1 MSQNDVRKSN
11 DYYMN
16 TGIQKTEIQK
26 TKKSPFGIL
35 SFILFL
41 TGILV
46 AIFAPMGI
54 YIGLGIELLSLI
66 FAIVHIV
73 LKKKGFVWLVFS
85 ILGCLISIG
94 LIIIPFVKPD
104 IYEISNKSLFAQL
117 TTKEEPEVK
126 KEPEKPVETETKK
139 KEEFEKDKDYITNS
153 NWQMINDKS
162 CFYFLDSGSYYWCKD
177 KDNFDDN
184 YYYGQYTVYQG
195 EKAIEKLNE
204 LKASNEFITD
214 EFMNYLVENN
224 SQDNSKNIN
233 NEENTTETE
242 ESITEDNI
250 EINLGEETETT
261 EGSIDEMS
269 SISESESETISET
282 EITEMIDKE
291 SISQVYFIEMTND
304 LCYMDGKD
312 ISIDYKKTKPVRYYC
327 VIVDDLKQARGCD
340 IEKFKEE
347 GFIEMSKIE
356 SNNLS
361 KITESTE
368 KSKVTE
374 NESLNTNETI
384 IETIEESETEVN
396 LESQKNT
403 KSRTTINK
411 SSFTNP
417 VGLDKE

>member
-26 TKKSPFGIL
+26 TKKSPFGVL

-46 AIFAPMGI
+46 SIFVPMGI
-54 YIGLGIELLSLI
+54 YIGLGINLLSLI
-66 FAIVHIV
+66 FAIIHIV
-73 LKKKGFVWLVFS
+73 LKKKGFVWLIFS
-85 ILGCLISIG
+85 ILGCFMSIG
-94 LIIIPFVKPD
+94 LIVIPFVKPD
-104 IYEISNKSLFAQL
+104 IYEISNKSLFIQL
-117 TTKEEPEVK
+117 TVKEEPEVK
-126 KEPEKPVETETKK
+126 KEPQKPVETKK
-139 KEEFEKDKDYITNS
+139 KEEFEKEKDYITNS

-184 YYYGQYTVYQG
+184 YYYGQYTVYKG

-204 LKASNEFITD
+204 LKENNEIITD
-214 EFMNYLVENN
+214 EFMNYLVENK
-224 SQDNSKNIN
+224 SDNSKNTN
-233 NEENTTETE
+233 NKENTIET

-250 EINLGEETETT
+250 EINLGEETETLEENT
-261 EGSIDEMS
+261 NEMS
-269 SISESESETISET
+269 SISESESEIETSEKET
-282 EITEMIDKE
+282 VLETEMINKE
-291 SISQVYFIEMTND
+291 SISQIYFIEMTND

-312 ISIDYKKTKPVRYYC
+312 ISIDYKKTKPIRYYC
-327 VIVDDLKQARGCD
+327 IIVDSLNKARGCD
-340 IEKFKEE
+340 IEKFEEE
-347 GFIEMSKIE
+347 GFIEMIKLK

-361 KITESTE
+361 NITKTEEES
-368 KSKVTE
+368 K
-374 NESLNTNETI
+374 LNSNNETNTQ
-384 IETIEESETEVN
+384 ETIEETEIENN

-403 KSRTTINK
+403 NSKTTVNK